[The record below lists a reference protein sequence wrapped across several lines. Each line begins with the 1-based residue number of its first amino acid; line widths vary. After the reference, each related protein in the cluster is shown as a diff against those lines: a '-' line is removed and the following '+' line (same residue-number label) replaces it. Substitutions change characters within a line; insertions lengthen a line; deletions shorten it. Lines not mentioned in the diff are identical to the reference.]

1 MLKLK
6 MLHSLEKVF
15 PQKEP
20 DGALAA
26 SSLFQNERFSW
37 QAAFFADKENW
48 GRCEAAVTVE
58 GPWTDRGR
66 RSPPGSIRSAF
77 R

>member
-26 SSLFQNERFSW
+26 SSLFQNERFS
-37 QAAFFADKENW
+37 
-48 GRCEAAVTVE
+48 
-58 GPWTDRGR
+58 
-66 RSPPGSIRSAF
+66 
-77 R
+77 